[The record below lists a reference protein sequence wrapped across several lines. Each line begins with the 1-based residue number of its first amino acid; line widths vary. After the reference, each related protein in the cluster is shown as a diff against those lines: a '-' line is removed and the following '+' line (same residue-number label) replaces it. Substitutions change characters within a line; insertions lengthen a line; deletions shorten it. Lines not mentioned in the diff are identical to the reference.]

1 MEFFSYEQLEFLL
14 PEGYFTVKKL
24 RKIKDVKWIYHL
36 RHTYDN
42 SNYIDILISN
52 KGDILYIE
60 SHMDEFWQD
69 MDFDDFIIDNLII
82 SSRYKPI
89 NLTKNIC
96 SRLFTH
102 FYETISFD
110 LVCRLVDNFSHL

>member
-1 MEFFSYEQLEFLL
+1 MEFFSYEQLEFIL

-24 RKIKDVKWIYHL
+24 RKIKIVKWIYHL
-36 RHTYDN
+36 SHTYDN
-42 SNYIDILISN
+42 FNYIDVLISN
-52 KGDILYIE
+52 KGDIVYIE

-69 MDFDDFIIDNLII
+69 FEQFIIDNLII
-82 SSRYKPI
+82 SSRYIPI

-96 SRLFTH
+96 DRLFTH

-110 LVCRLVDNFSHL
+110 LVCRLVDSFSQI